1 MLDLKNNKYDLKT
14 LKENIYAVDLLDIL
28 KTQTITWEFALKYIL
43 NKKYQLTKEEERIT
57 INDVFLYQPHLLE
70 YSTLLE
76 TNTCLKKVDSFE
88 NFDDFCNK
96 N

>member
-14 LKENIYAVDLLDIL
+14 LKENIYAVSLLDIL

-57 INDVFLYQPHLLE
+57 INDIVFYQPHLQD
-70 YSTLLE
+70 YSALLE
-76 TNTCLKKVDSFE
+76 TNTSLKKVDSFE
-88 NFDDFCNK
+88 NFEDFCNK